1 MEMYENP
8 DMVKKAFDESFL
20 SESLR
25 QAQLAEMIEL
35 KKIIKELSDRKEGPI
50 SVLDIGIGNAR
61 VPKHLCGIK
70 EIWNKIDRYLGI
82 DHSDKCIELTK
93 EVIKEYSLKDKLE
106 VLKLDGVNLGTLK
119 EKFDLIICTWFTAG
133 NFYPEDF
140 SFETDSSGKLKEKVN
155 LDKNEKFTKIFS
167 NAYKLLNSKGE
178 IVLGSVYID
187 NEATN
192 EKQEDFYKKCGMEII
207 SRPKDSVTVTKNKY
221 WSQRFTKEKIFNY
234 LDFVPKEKISFTPL
248 DIYEYAMLIRIKK

>member
-20 SESLR
+20 SEYLR
-25 QAQLAEMIEL
+25 QAQWAEMIEL
-35 KKIIKELSDRKEGPI
+35 KKIIKELSDKKGGSI
-50 SVLDIGIGNAR
+50 SILDIGIGDAR
-61 VPKHLCGIK
+61 VPKHLSGIK
-70 EIWNKIDRYLGI
+70 EIWDRIERFLGI
-82 DHSDKCIELTK
+82 DHSGKCIELTK
-93 EVIKEYSLKDKLE
+93 KAIKEYSLGDKVE
-106 VLKLDGVNLGTLK
+106 VLKLNGVDLDALK

-192 EKQEDFYKKCGMEII
+192 EKQEDFYKKCGMTII
-207 SRPKDSVTVTKNKY
+207 SKPEDTVTVTKNKY

-234 LDFVPKEKISFTPL
+234 LDFVPKENLSFIPL
-248 DIYEYAMLIRIKK
+248 DTYKYAMLIRIKK